1 MRPDRTETDPG
12 RDTRQTDGWNRA
24 DTADI
29 VERGDRGDG
38 RAELPQRASRAG
50 SPVDVGTTAG
60 SWQEIKSQFVDDP
73 AAAIAAAEGLVHQ
86 AVEDRIR
93 ALKDEAAAL
102 CAQERD
108 EADAASSTE
117 TLRTRLI
124 RYQAFWERLTGTA
137 VH

>member
-12 RDTRQTDGWNRA
+12 RDTRQTDGWDRA
-24 DTADI
+24 ETADG
-29 VERGDRGDG
+29 ER
-38 RAELPQRASRAG
+38 RAELRQRGSRAG
-50 SPVDVGTTAG
+50 SPVDIVGAAG

-93 ALKDEAAAL
+93 ALKDEATAL
-102 CAQERD
+102 CAQDRD
-108 EADAASSTE
+108 ETDAASSTE